1 MAPPGDPTDAPRRR
15 STFLLVGAAVVA
27 ATIAATAAVARFVTT
42 SPLWLD
48 EALSVNIAAL
58 PVGDITGALEHDG
71 HPPLYYVLLHGW
83 MEVFGEGDVAVRTLS
98 GLLGLACLPLA
109 WVAGRRAGGSVAA
122 AAATTLVVALSPF
135 AVRYA
140 TEARMYS
147 LVMLF
152 VLVGHLLVRRA
163 VDERRV
169 AGGAL
174 VGVAVVVALL
184 LWTHYW
190 STYVIVAAGAVVA
203 WWGRR
208 ARTDER
214 AVAVRLLL
222 AGAAGVVLFL
232 PWLPTLLDQAA
243 HTGTPWAEPARPA
256 IVVDQTLE
264 AFGGGDFAEATVFGV
279 VLVLLFTFGT
289 LAAGRATAGA
299 APSDAAPPDAAASGG
314 LRLGLPERGAVAGEA
329 ATVVLTFALGTIA
342 GYIGDT
348 TYAARYA
355 AVVFPLVAVVVGRGI
370 AVLPGAAAPSVA
382 LATLVLLGLAG
393 IGANIVDDRTE
404 AEAIAVAVARE
415 AGPDDA
421 VAVCP
426 DQLGP
431 AVRRALDA
439 EGLED
444 VPVLAYPTLGDGR
457 FVDWYDYEARND
469 AADPAAVAADVLDRV
484 APSGAVWVAWNGS
497 YETFEGDCEAF
508 LNGLAADRGPLRPV
522 VAEDDDYFEHAGLVV
537 FAPQ

>member
-27 ATIAATAAVARFVTT
+27 GVIALTARFVTT

-48 EALSVNIAAL
+48 EALSVNIAGL
-58 PVGDITGALEHDG
+58 PLGDITGALEHDG
-71 HPPLYYVLLHGW
+71 HPPLYYALLHGW
-83 MEVFGEGDVAVRTLS
+83 MELFGEGDVAVRALS
-98 GLLGLACLPLA
+98 GLFGVACLPLA

-122 AAATTLVVALSPF
+122 AAATTLVVGLSPF

-147 LVMLF
+147 LLMLL

-163 VDERRV
+163 VDERR
-169 AGGAL
+169 AGWGAL
-174 VGVAVVVALL
+174 AGVAAVVAVL

-190 STYVIVAAGAVVA
+190 STYLVLAAGAVVA

-214 AVAVRLLL
+214 TVAVRLVL
-222 AGAAGVVLFL
+222 AGVVGVVLFL
-232 PWLPTLLDQAA
+232 PWVPTLLDQAA
-243 HTGTPWAEPARPA
+243 HTGTPWAEAARPA
-256 IVVDQTLE
+256 IVIDQTLT
-264 AFGGGDFAEATVFGV
+264 AFGGGDFAEATVLGV
-279 VLVLLFTFGT
+279 LVVLLFGIGAF
-289 LAAGRATAGA
+289 AAARTRDDTRDGAA
-299 APSDAAPPDAAASGG
+299 APSG
-314 LRLGLPERGAVAGEA
+314 LQLTRPERGAVAGEA
-329 ATVVLTFALGTIA
+329 ATVVLTFALGTVA
-342 GYIGDT
+342 AYIGDT

-355 AVVFPLVAVVVGRGI
+355 AVVFPLVAVVVGRGV
-370 AVLPGAAAPSVA
+370 AALPGVLAPAVA
-382 LATLVLLGLAG
+382 VGTLALLGLVG
-393 IGANIVDDRTE
+393 IGANIVDDRTQ
-404 AEAIAVAVARE
+404 ARAIAVAVARE

-439 EGLED
+439 EGLAT
-444 VPVLAYPTLGDGR
+444 VPVLAYPALGDGR
-457 FVDWYDYEARND
+457 FVDWYEYTARND
-469 AADPAAVAADVLDRV
+469 AADPAAVAAEVLDRV
-484 APSGAVWVAWNGS
+484 PPSGAVWVAWNGS
-497 YETFEGDCEAF
+497 YTTLEGDCEAF
-508 LNGLAADRGPLRPV
+508 LNGLAAGRGPLRPV
-522 VAEDDDYFEHAGLVV
+522 VAQDDDDFEHAALVV